1 MTEHGFSQ
9 INRQISRRRALGLFL
24 GGAAQVMAMR
34 AGAEGLI
41 ASPIPK
47 ARPPELF
54 KQSIPAGEELVAA
67 AGLSGE
73 VSYAVAGSAGEI
85 YEVHEPL
92 LRLPPASVAKTVTA
106 LYALHHLG
114 AEHRFVTRVLAT
126 GPVVSGVVQGDL
138 VLVGG
143 GDPTLDTD
151 ALAALAGKLREAG
164 ITGVNGRFCVDD
176 TALPQIEQIDGEQ
189 VEYAGYN
196 PTISGLNLNYNRVHF
211 EWKRQGE
218 SYSLKMDARAE
229 RYAPDVRIARM
240 QVAARDVPVFDH
252 VAGQGYDD
260 WTVAQ
265 AALGNGGA
273 RWLPVRLPGLY
284 AAEVF
289 QAVAR
294 AQGVR
299 LPQGQRK
306 VMSGTEVAR
315 IESAPLSIVVRDM
328 LKYSTN
334 LTAEVIG
341 LTASRARGL
350 SPGSLAASATAM
362 SDWAREALGMRH
374 VALVDHSG
382 LGGASK
388 VTTVD
393 MVHMLSAPGVEAT
406 LAPLMKPIPMRD
418 DKGNVIQNS
427 PVSVHAKTGTLDFV
441 SALAGYVDAPG
452 GQRMAFAVFAADVPR
467 REAAKAAGAE
477 ERPQGAR
484 TFNTR
489 AKRLQQALI
498 ERWAEVYTG

>member
-1 MTEHGFSQ
+1 M
-9 INRQISRRRALGLFL
+9 NRRTALGLLL
-24 GGAAQVMAMR
+24 GGAAQASA
-34 AGAEGLI
+34 AGAWAEGLI
-41 ASPIPK
+41 ASAIPK
-47 ARPPELF
+47 PRPADLH
-54 KQSIPAGEELVAA
+54 KRALPAGEALVAA
-67 AGLSGE
+67 SGLTGH
-73 VSYAVAGSAGEI
+73 VSYAVSPSAGGEM

-114 AEHRFVTRVLAT
+114 AEHRFVTRVLAS
-126 GPVVSGVVQGDL
+126 GPVVNGVVQGDL

-151 ALAALAGKLREAG
+151 GLGMLAGKLREAG
-164 ITGVNGRFCVDD
+164 ITGVKGQFYVDD
-176 TALPQIEQIDGEQ
+176 TALPRIEEIDGAQ

-218 SYSLKMDARAE
+218 DYSLKMDARAE
-229 RYAPDVRIARM
+229 RYAPDVRIARIS
-240 QVAARDVPVFDH
+240 VAARDLPVFDH
-252 VAGQGYDD
+252 VAGQGRDE
-260 WTVAQ
+260 WTVARG
-265 AALGNGGA
+265 ALGNGGA

-289 QAVAR
+289 QAVA
-294 AQGVR
+294 ATQGVR

-306 VMSGTEVAR
+306 AMGGTEVAR
-315 IESAPLSIVVRDM
+315 IESAPLSLVVRDM

-350 SPGSLAASATAM
+350 APATLAASAQAM
-362 SDWAREALGMRH
+362 SDWAQSALGMRH

-418 DKGNVIQNS
+418 AKGNVIQNS

-441 SALAGYVDAPG
+441 SALAGYADAPG
-452 GQRMAFAVFAADVPR
+452 GGRMAFAIFAADVPR

-477 ERPQGAR
+477 ERPEGAR

-489 AKRLQQALI
+489 AKKLQQALI
-498 ERWAEVYTG
+498 ERWAGVYAG